1 MHRLLQTAIHYNY
14 NSDRDAARSK
24 QGTVISYV
32 RIKKSK
38 KGEAS
43 LETKKQEPS
52 YGRTNS
58 FCLVTMPFI
67 IDGFVTNLYL
77 CVVVYADEM
86 MSQLFNHVL
95 PNPTS
100 YQEMF
105 ASIPVPGTLTSDYV
119 KPDKTQLSCDGAW

>member
-14 NSDRDAARSK
+14 NSDRHVARSK

-38 KGEAS
+38 KGEAT
-43 LETKKQEPS
+43 LETKKKEPS
-52 YGRTNS
+52 YGRTIFFSCSCHDVYNWWI
-58 FCLVTMPFI
+58 CI
-67 IDGFVTNLYL
+67 TNLYL
-77 CVVVYADEM
+77 WVAVYADDM
-86 MSQLFNHVL
+86 MIQLFNHVL

-100 YQEMF
+100 YQELF

-119 KPDKTQLSCDGAW
+119 KPDKTQLT